1 MYRLERMYDH
11 TATDMQARRLKQQP
25 MRESGRFE
33 RGGFKNAYFKRP
45 CVTPRWCHNATARTT
60 SRRRSVAGLSTDLIL
75 TSV

>member
-25 MRESGRFE
+25 MRESGLFE

-45 CVTPRWCHNATARTT
+45 CVPCRKLRRHVGATTPQPETA
-60 SRRRSVAGLSTDLIL
+60 SRRRSVAG
-75 TSV
+75 